1 MDLFVSIARIVKTR
15 GVRGEVVAD
24 LLTDFPE
31 RFASVRRVRIL
42 RNADS
47 FDEEL
52 ERYWFHQDR
61 IILKFEGRD
70 SPETAAP
77 LVGGYVQVS
86 DEERFPLPR
95 NTYYH
100 SDLVGCRVEEEG
112 EPLGVVTGIFEVGG
126 SVVNLVVA
134 TIQGGEAMIPMVK
147 QFIKK
152 VDIEN
157 KLIRVKTVPG
167 LLE

>member
-1 MDLFVSIARIVKTR
+1 V
-15 GVRGEVVAD
+15 
-24 LLTDFPE
+24 
-31 RFASVRRVRIL
+31 
-42 RNADS
+42 
-47 FDEEL
+47 
-52 ERYWFHQDR
+52 
-61 IILKFEGRD
+61 
-70 SPETAAP
+70 AP

-100 SDLVGCRVEEEG
+100 SDLVGCRIEEEG

-157 KLIRVKTVPG
+157 KLIRVKTVPAYLSEG
-167 LLE
+167 NTGAPDGAAIQSRARSEASSASGVSGPTTALVTGVDRLLRDRPEPVAARAAL

>member
-1 MDLFVSIARIVKTR
+1 LDLFVSIARIVKTR

-24 LLTDFPE
+24 LLTDFPK

-42 RNADS
+42 RDEKS
-47 FDEEL
+47 FDEGL
-52 ERYWFHQDR
+52 ERYWFHQGR
-61 IILKFEGRD
+61 VILKFEGRD
-70 SPETAAP
+70 SPDTAAP
-77 LVGGYVQVS
+77 LVGGYVQVP

-100 SDLVGCRVEEEG
+100 SDLVGCRVEEDG
-112 EPLGVVTGIFEVGG
+112 QALGVVTGIFEGG
-126 SVVNLVVA
+126 GEVVNLVV
-134 TIQGGEAMIPMVK
+134 TTLKGEEAMIPLVK

-167 LLE
+167 LLG